1 MAYFSER
8 SKQRLKECH
17 PDLQRLFFEVIKHFD
32 VRILCGHRG
41 REEQNRLLAEGR
53 SQVAFPNSYHNAV
66 PSDAVDVAPCP
77 IDWNDRERFTLMA
90 GVVIGI
96 ASQMKIDIIWGGDW
110 DDDTKVDDNSFDDL
124 PHFQLVRD

>member
-32 VRILCGHRG
+32 IRILCGHRG